1 MESRNLCINSKEL
14 IGFLVV
20 LGCVVNNYAIA
31 VPQNEFFNAC
41 LKCQATARCTI
52 RLAGVGKIPIIINSH
67 KVKRRALKLA
77 GILLAGVKY
86 CSPFGMNTACFIIFG
101 FNGEVVLIV
110 ASAITFV
117 IQGRAIIAL
126 ANNLIVF
133 NYYRSA
139 FSPMARSILSNF
151 CRHTKEP
158 LCFDQLFIRYQLH
171 INSIR
176 PELDSYKV

>member
-77 GILLAGVKY
+77 GTRIDSSEA
-86 CSPFGMNTACFIIFG
+86 T
-101 FNGEVVLIV
+101 ER
-110 ASAITFV
+110 T
-117 IQGRAIIAL
+117 
-126 ANNLIVF
+126 
-133 NYYRSA
+133 
-139 FSPMARSILSNF
+139 ARSLALRRIQRLQ
-151 CRHTKEP
+151 CVGATKLKNEV
-158 LCFDQLFIRYQLH
+158 
-171 INSIR
+171 
-176 PELDSYKV
+176 SYY